1 MICPMEAVDMVIV
14 GAGMSGLV
22 TAKIAL
28 DAGLG
33 VVVLEK
39 SDHVGG
45 VWHYEDKGYGVMN
58 FTHM

>member
-1 MICPMEAVDMVIV
+1 MENIVDVVVV
-14 GAGMSGLV
+14 GAGVSGLA
-22 TAKIAL
+22 TAKTAL

-39 SDHVGG
+39 SGHVGG
-45 VWHYEDKGYGVMN
+45 VWHYDEKGYGVMN